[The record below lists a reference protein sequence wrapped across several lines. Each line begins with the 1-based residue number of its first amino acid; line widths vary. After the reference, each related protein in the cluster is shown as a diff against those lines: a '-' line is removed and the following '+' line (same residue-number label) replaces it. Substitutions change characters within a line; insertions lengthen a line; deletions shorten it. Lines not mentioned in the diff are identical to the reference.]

1 MLLGQFFL
9 PVVANSLSF
18 ISSLTENY
26 ESPINMA
33 KWNKGMPEATKI
45 PSRASPEVVRILEVN
60 YEPSQGS
67 QTGWCDGH

>member
-1 MLLGQFFL
+1 
-9 PVVANSLSF
+9 
-18 ISSLTENY
+18 
-26 ESPINMA
+26 MA